1 MSYNVMMHETC
12 IAFTQLHTRQLT
24 KRNNFIL
31 ILRWSCESKIWLDC
45 TEARKQFLC
54 FFIVDRSMDDDI
66 FFWLEIRQNIY
77 GLHLPV
83 NRGDEIIFVSQLQR
97 IDDAE
102 DFSRVAT
109 GTGGVVDDCA
119 NGFLWVDEEYGTNSQ
134 CHTLRVDV
142 GSILIIDHVVQIGN
156 FARLVGNDG
165 ETQVSAGDFIDI
177 LNPFLMRI
185 ESICTQPNK
194 FDTSFLELWFEF
206 SKCTELDVNTE

>member
-1 MSYNVMMHETC
+1 MRPALRTTTV
-12 IAFTQLHTRQLT
+12 RQLT

-45 TEARKQFLC
+45 
-54 FFIVDRSMDDDI
+54 
-66 FFWLEIRQNIY
+66 
-77 GLHLPV
+77 
-83 NRGDEIIFVSQLQR
+83 
-97 IDDAE
+97 
-102 DFSRVAT
+102 
-109 GTGGVVDDCA
+109 
-119 NGFLWVDEEYGTNSQ
+119 
-134 CHTLRVDV
+134 TLRVDV

-206 SKCTELDVNTE
+206 SKCHRAGRQYRIEGGQYLCGANGGKVFRMREQNSPTFSDEIVNSDVSLSGVCFEIWGNTSQPLISFVQIPSTALPHF